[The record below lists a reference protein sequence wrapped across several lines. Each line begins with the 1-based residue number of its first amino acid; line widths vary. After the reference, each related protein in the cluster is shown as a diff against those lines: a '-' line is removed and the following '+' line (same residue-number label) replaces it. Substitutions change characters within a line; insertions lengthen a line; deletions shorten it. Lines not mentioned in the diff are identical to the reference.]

1 MAGIIEARFRESKS
15 FCEQIGHRSFVIIP
29 HEICVKKAT
38 ANMMITYYEFHYC
51 KQLAKLQFPI
61 ASHTKSGRRGV
72 RFEFNIMLLLDIAT
86 LLHGRNEVRNRAYQY
101 RQRNHHG
108 VGNGCTIVLRIIVT
122 AFAEGLRI

>member
-51 KQLAKLQFPI
+51 KQLAKLQFASYIFTNLSLSAFVTTDTELQLI
-61 ASHTKSGRRGV
+61 AAAA
-72 RFEFNIMLLLDIAT
+72 IM
-86 LLHGRNEVRNRAYQY
+86 
-101 RQRNHHG
+101 
-108 VGNGCTIVLRIIVT
+108 
-122 AFAEGLRI
+122 GLRRRPK